1 VLGRVL
7 GRGGFGIT
15 YLGWQQMPGRRV
27 AIKEYIP
34 QAVAARVNNG
44 SRVVPSS
51 RKLEPEFQ
59 HGLRSFGEEASRL
72 ADFQG
77 QPHIVSVFEL
87 VPANGTGYMVM
98 EYCPGPTASQYMR
111 MYGGRLSFV
120 DAVDIIGPVLDA
132 LTVLHARNVFHRD
145 VSPDN
150 ILLTEQG
157 VKLIDFGA
165 ARTALA
171 ERSVD
176 FSAILK
182 MAFAPPE
189 QYSRRG
195 RQGAWTDVYSAAAT
209 IYYLIVGAPAP
220 NAMDRVVHD
229 ELQTPSSKGASLP
242 PSAERALMSALALNV
257 DQRTQS
263 ARAFKLGLTQ
273 IEPSRLAAPPPVPA
287 YQPRAAA
294 PRPRHTAERSAV
306 VLPPVPG
313 PVLPHTAALS
323 RNPFHWY
330 AQVFKQYA
338 RFDGRAMRREYWSL
352 VLVNTIVIF
361 VLSIMD
367 ALMGLVPRGGG
378 YGLLTSLYLLGSAVP
393 SIAVG
398 VRRMHDTDRSGWWI
412 ITPLA
417 LIWVFYAG
425 TPGVNQHGPDPKDS
439 GAGLAGA

>member
-1 VLGRVL
+1 MSYWCPGCFEELKPDGSCPDCLANAIEPQPDDLPPGTSLDDRYVLGRVL

-229 ELQTPSSKGASLP
+229 DLQQRRHGERVLWTCRLGECTAKGVANP
-242 PSAERALMSALALNV
+242 
-257 DQRTQS
+257 
-263 ARAFKLGLTQ
+263 AR
-273 IEPSRLAAPPPVPA
+273 
-287 YQPRAAA
+287 
-294 PRPRHTAERSAV
+294 
-306 VLPPVPG
+306 
-313 PVLPHTAALS
+313 
-323 RNPFHWY
+323 
-330 AQVFKQYA
+330 
-338 RFDGRAMRREYWSL
+338 
-352 VLVNTIVIF
+352 
-361 VLSIMD
+361 
-367 ALMGLVPRGGG
+367 
-378 YGLLTSLYLLGSAVP
+378 
-393 SIAVG
+393 VG
-398 VRRMHDTDRSGWWI
+398 VGAGEADSGSQPTCRPQRRRMAGTLRIKSNRHPHVWGDTKHRGVKAAVENADDDNAGPIDDEDRSDG
-412 ITPLA
+412 TAVAPEMPLPESVA
-417 LIWVFYAG
+417 EYRDGIATRTILG
-425 TPGVNQHGPDPKDS
+425 G
-439 GAGLAGA
+439 